1 MVEQYS
7 PSLDS
12 GHFLFCSQFVTYV
25 MSVKGVSCT
34 LLEGKETRRQ
44 NPKYYC

>member
-12 GHFLFCSQFVTYV
+12 GHFLSCSQFVTYI
-25 MSVKGVSCT
+25 MSVKGMSFT
-34 LLEGKETRRQ
+34 LLVSKETRR
-44 NPKYYC
+44 